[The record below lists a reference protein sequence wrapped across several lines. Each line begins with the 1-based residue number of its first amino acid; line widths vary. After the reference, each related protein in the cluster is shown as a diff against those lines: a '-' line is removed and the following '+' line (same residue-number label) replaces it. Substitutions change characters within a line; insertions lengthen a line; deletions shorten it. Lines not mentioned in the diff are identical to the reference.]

1 MATELEPDLELE
13 LSQCLCLCVLILT
26 LLMQSS
32 SGKSRR
38 DVEVTGIS
46 RKSKFSPC
54 MQEKHHVKC

>member
-26 LLMQSS
+26 LLMPSS
-32 SGKSRR
+32 LESLEGG
-38 DVEVTGIS
+38 VEVTGIS
-46 RKSKFSPC
+46 RKTKFSPC